1 MYVKHNINPKNKK
14 TGDCAIRAVGAAT
27 KLGWDLA
34 YEGLCRHGFML
45 KTAPNDTEAIHSFLI
60 EQGFTEGII
69 RVPKGSKRPTVDS
82 FAKEHPNWYSVLRV
96 SNHITCCAY
105 GNYLDIWDC
114 GKSSV
119 YKYWYKEI
127 N

>member
-1 MYVKHNINPKNKK
+1 MFIKHNVNPRNKK
-14 TGDCAIRAVGAAT
+14 TGDCAIRAVAVAT
-27 KLGWDLA
+27 KLGWDNA
-34 YEGLCRHGFML
+34 YIGLSNHGFAL
-45 KTAPNDTEAIHSFLI
+45 KTAPNDVEAVHSFLI
-60 EQGFTEGII
+60 EQGFKEGII

-96 SNHITCCAY
+96 ANHITCCAY

-114 GKSSV
+114 GSCAV